1 MSLAEP
7 IKFLL
12 VDDLE
17 ANLQAL
23 VGLLRRDGLELLT
36 ARSGPEALEILLVHD
51 IALALLDV
59 QMPGMSGFELAELMR
74 STERTRK
81 VPIIFLTAG
90 MVDPQRRI
98 RGYEK
103 GAVDFLTKPI
113 EGASLLNKATTFFD
127 LARQRQELA
136 ESNVKLAQADR
147 RKDEFLAMLAHELRN
162 PLAPLRNAAEIL
174 QTAGVS
180 LEEREQAQLILTR
193 QIENMARMIDDLLDV
208 SRITEGKIELRK
220 RPVDLSVILH
230 AAATLVRSDCA
241 ARGQTLTLALP
252 EVPVFLNADATRLE
266 QVFGNL
272 LTNAS
277 KYAGEGCHI
286 KVSAERS
293 GNDAVV
299 QVSDDGAGIDPEL
312 LPRIFDLFVQA
323 SRTLDRQHGGLGIGL
338 TLVQRLVKLHE
349 GSIEAQSA
357 GLGQGSA
364 FTVRLPVLPSLA
376 SAPPAVPL
384 TPAAPVAR
392 AVARDVARRILIVD
406 DNTDSARTLSILQRR
421 LGHET
426 RTAFSGVEALAVAN
440 EFNPDVVLLD
450 IGLPGMDGFE
460 VARQMRATPA
470 LAGVFLVAM
479 TGYGSDK
486 DRDEGRRAGFDEFLV
501 KPIDLDV
508 LRGWLGTRI
517 RGE

>member
-1 MSLAEP
+1 MNPPEP

-23 VGLLRRDGLELLT
+23 EALLKRDGLELLT
-36 ARSGPEALEILLVHD
+36 ARSGQEALEILLVHD

-90 MVDPQRRI
+90 MVDSQRRI

-113 EGASLLNKATTFFD
+113 EGASLLNKATTFFE

-136 ESNVKLAQADR
+136 QSNVKLEEADR
-147 RKDEFLAMLAHELRN
+147 RKNEFLAMLAHELRN

-180 LEEREQAQLILTR
+180 PEEKEQAQSILTR

-220 RPVDLSVILH
+220 QAVDLSTVLN
-230 AAATLVRSDCA
+230 AAASLVRADCA
-241 ARGQTLTLALP
+241 ARHQKLAMVLP
-252 EVPVFLNADATRLE
+252 KDPVFLDADATRLE

-272 LTNAS
+272 LTNAC
-277 KYAGEGCHI
+277 KYAGEGCQI
-286 KVSAERS
+286 TVQAERS

-299 QVSDDGAGIDPEL
+299 KVMDDGAGMDPEL

-338 TLVQRLVKLHE
+338 TLVKRLVTLH
-349 GSIEAQSA
+349 GGAIVAHSD
-357 GLGQGSA
+357 GLGRGSV
-364 FTVRLPVLPSLA
+364 FTVRLPLLHNPPPA
-376 SAPPAVPL
+376 AQAPRAAPPA
-384 TPAAPVAR
+384 
-392 AVARDVARRILIVD
+392 DVRRRILIVD
-406 DNTDSARTLSILQRR
+406 DNMDSARSLAILQKRM
-421 LGHET
+421 GHET
-426 RTAFSGVEALAVAN
+426 RTAFSGIEALEVASQFDP
-440 EFNPDVVLLD
+440 EVVLLD

-460 VARQMRATPA
+460 VARQIRATPA
-470 LAGVFLVAM
+470 LASVFLVAM
-479 TGYGSDK
+479 SGYGSAS
-486 DRDEGRRAGFDEFLV
+486 DRQEGLKAGFNEFLV

-508 LRGWLGTRI
+508 LQGWLRTKSLGT
-517 RGE
+517 GV